1 MGGDAA
7 SSGKP
12 KQPYWLIYVGLLIGG
27 ILLLAD
33 ANHYLPLQKISA
45 KLGIGMIYSALALF
59 VGNGKPPGII
69 ATCIVWVAVLAT
81 FIVR

>member
-1 MGGDAA
+1 MGGDTS

-45 KLGIGMIYSALALF
+45 KLGIGMVYSAFALF
-59 VGNGKPPGII
+59 VGNGKSAGII
-69 ATCIVWVAVLAT
+69 ATGIIWVAVLTT
-81 FIVR
+81 FLIH